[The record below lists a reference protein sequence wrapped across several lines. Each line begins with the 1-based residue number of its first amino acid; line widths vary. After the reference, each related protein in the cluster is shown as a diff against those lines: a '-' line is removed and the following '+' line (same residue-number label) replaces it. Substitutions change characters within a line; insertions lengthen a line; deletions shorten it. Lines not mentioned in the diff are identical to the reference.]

1 MKWLQVI
8 YGKIMKKNYIS
19 KSIIHFSDDD
29 VLIRSSSRVVRVC
42 KHRIKKNTDIKL
54 PFVLP
59 RDLHFNIPLFKRLL
73 RSESKEVI
81 YDKEND
87 KLIIIR
93 DASVYLIQDS
103 KYKLVG
109 SIDGDAPL
117 FNSHCIHN
125 KIIYFGQYDQNKT
138 RKSSKIYK
146 IDEENKI
153 SIAHTFLPGVVRHVH
168 SITNDLYIE
177 NRIWITTGDNDGECM
192 LLYTDDNFKNISNI
206 GDKSQDFRIVNLGF
220 SKDYLFYGTDNLIKE
235 NYIYRQNRSDGK
247 RKKVLA
253 IKQTAWFLKQ
263 DKNGNVI
270 LGTTVEN
277 GKGCQVNYSSIYY
290 SSDFGTTWLEL
301 LRIPKDA
308 YPMPLF
314 KWGSV
319 SFSNGAENL
328 YDLFINVEGLKYLSG
343 SSSNLGFLV
352 KFSEKDLRRIEVK
365 KKDYFD
371 NNAHLMLIIYRLFS
385 LYENTQDLRF
395 LNLLLKLIDWMPIYL
410 IFQKKE
416 LRIKAL
422 KIYEGINNSSN

>member
-1 MKWLQVI
+1 MLNNTL
-8 YGKIMKKNYIS
+8 KKTVV
-19 KSIIHFSDDD
+19 HFSNHNTTIDSSGR
-29 VLIRSSSRVVRVC
+29 LIRIYQ
-42 KHRIKKNTDIKL
+42 KENNIKTQIKL
-54 PFVLP
+54 PFSFP
-59 RDLHFNIPLFKRLL
+59 RDFYLNIPLLKRLL
-73 RSESKEVI
+73 RSDAKEVI
-81 YDKEND
+81 YDSD
-87 KLIIIR
+87 TGKLIIIR
-93 DASVYLIQDS
+93 DSCVYLIQES
-103 KYKLVG
+103 TYILLG
-109 SIDGDAPL
+109 TIEGDAPL

-125 KIIYFGQYDQNKT
+125 GIIYFGQYDQNKT

-146 IDEENKI
+146 IDEKNKI
-153 SIAHTFLPGVVRHVH
+153 SIAYTFLPGEIRHVH

-177 NRIWITTGDNDGECM
+177 NRMWITTGDNDGECM

-247 RKKVLA
+247 RKKVLS

-263 DKNGNVI
+263 DKKGNAV

-277 GKGCQVNYSSIYY
+277 GKGCQVNYSSIYF
-290 SSDFGTTWLEL
+290 SRDFGMNWLEL
-301 LRIPKDA
+301 LRIPKDI

-328 YDLFINVEGLKYLSG
+328 DDLFINVEGLKYLSG

-352 KFSEKDLRRIEVK
+352 NFSEKDLRRIEVK

-385 LYENTQDLRF
+385 LYKNTQDLRF
-395 LNLLLKLIDWMPIYL
+395 LNLLLKLIDWMPIYS

>member
-1 MKWLQVI
+1 MI
-8 YGKIMKKNYIS
+8 KNNLKNAIV
-19 KSIIHFSDDD
+19 HFSKQDT
-29 VLIRSSSRVVRVC
+29 IIQSTGRFITIY
-42 KHRIKKNTDIKL
+42 KHTSKLKITIKL
-54 PFVLP
+54 PFSFP
-59 RDLHFNIPLFKRLL
+59 RDFYFNIPLLKRLL
-73 RSESKEVI
+73 RSNAKEVI
-81 YDKEND
+81 YDEVNG
-87 KLIIIR
+87 KLVIIR
-93 DASVYLIQDS
+93 DASVYLIQES
-103 KYKLVG
+103 TYILLG
-109 SIDGDAPL
+109 TIEGDAPL

-125 KIIYFGQYDQNKT
+125 GIIYFGQYDQNKT

-146 IDEENKI
+146 IDEKNKI
-153 SIAHTFLPGVVRHVH
+153 SIAHTFLPGEIRHVH

-177 NRIWITTGDNDGECM
+177 NRMWITTGDNDGECM

-247 RKKVLA
+247 RKKVLS

-263 DKNGNVI
+263 DKKGNAV

-290 SSDFGTTWLEL
+290 SSDFGTTWIEL
-301 LRIPKDA
+301 LRIPKDS

-328 YDLFINVEGLKYLSG
+328 DDLFINVEGLMYLSG

-352 KFSEKDLRRIEVK
+352 NFSEKDLRRIEVK

-385 LYENTQDLRF
+385 LYKNTQDLRF
-395 LNLLLKLIDWMPIYL
+395 LNLLLKLIDWMPIYS

>member
-1 MKWLQVI
+1 MI
-8 YGKIMKKNYIS
+8 KNNLKNAIV
-19 KSIIHFSDDD
+19 HFSNKDTIIQSTGRFITIYKD
-29 VLIRSSSRVVRVC
+29 SSKLRT
-42 KHRIKKNTDIKL
+42 IIKL
-54 PFVLP
+54 PFSFP
-59 RDLHFNIPLFKRLL
+59 RDFYFNIPLLKRLL
-73 RSESKEVI
+73 RSNAKEII
-81 YDKEND
+81 YDYVSE

-93 DASVYLIQDS
+93 NASVYLIHES
-103 KYKLVG
+103 TYNLLGK
-109 SIDGDAPL
+109 IDGDAPL

-125 KIIYFGQYDQNKT
+125 GTIYFGQYDQNKT

-146 IDEENKI
+146 IDEKNNI
-153 SIAHTFLPGVVRHVH
+153 SIAHAFLHGEIRHVH
-168 SITNDLYIE
+168 SITHDLNIE
-177 NRIWITTGDNDGECM
+177 NRIWVTTGDNDGECL
-192 LLYTDDNFKNISNI
+192 LLYTDDNCKNISNI

-247 RKKVLA
+247 RKKVLS

-290 SSDFGTTWLEL
+290 SSDFGTTWIEL
-301 LRIPKDA
+301 LRIPKDS

-328 YDLFINVEGLKYLSG
+328 DDLFINVEGLKYLSG
-343 SSSNLGFLV
+343 SPFNLGFLV
-352 KFSEKDLRRIEVK
+352 NFSEKDLRRIEVK